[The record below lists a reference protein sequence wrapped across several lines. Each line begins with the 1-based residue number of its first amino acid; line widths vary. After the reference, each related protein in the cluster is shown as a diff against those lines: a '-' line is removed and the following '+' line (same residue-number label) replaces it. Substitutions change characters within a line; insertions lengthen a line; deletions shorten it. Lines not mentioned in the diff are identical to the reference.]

1 MPSNLYNQLNNNF
14 SLQNNNLQQ
23 MMNNFGG
30 LQQMILQFN
39 NFRNS
44 FQGNP
49 QQIIQQLLQNGKM
62 SQSEFNQFRQM
73 AMQFQNLLFKG

>member
-1 MPSNLYNQLNNNF
+1 
-14 SLQNNNLQQ
+14 
-23 MMNNFGG
+23 
-30 LQQMILQFN
+30 MILQFN